1 MFTACDRLL
10 ISLLLY
16 MNRGWV
22 GYESEAQG
30 RETELQHVIQKRT
43 NESGKY
49 ESTHT
54 SLFAFDF

>member
-1 MFTACDRLL
+1 
-10 ISLLLY
+10 